1 MRDISDRLIIIQ
13 MQNRLAHTAE
23 HAFIGSMQKLLVRTL
38 NVRKVEHRDYD
49 NLVIIKATD
58 LDMDII
64 IKAEQEVNS
73 LITQGRRIL
82 THTFRSLD
90 EAKNQ
95 IPNLR
100 ANENRIV
107 NNQLIRVV
115 EIEGLDWA
123 ACVMDHA
130 ANLKECSLFL
140 ITGINKVG
148 AEFEINFVVSDAAK
162 NTALDI
168 STKILNIC
176 KETGANYNTIEETT
190 KKLKQINRLYLQ
202 KLKVLTQHILDHVNP
217 RRTHD
222 EGPWIIS
229 GTFVGLLDEQVR
241 EFASKKIAETPIV
254 VVLANFSSNG
264 DSMANV
270 VFARNESLFKIDCNR
285 MFKEIT
291 SEWGRGGGKSNFVT
305 GVIRKENVDEF
316 ITTIIGNLVA

>member
-1 MRDISDRLIIIQ
+1 

-23 HAFIGSMQKLLVRTL
+23 HAFIGSLQKLLGKTL

-49 NLVIIKATD
+49 NLVIIKAID
-58 LDMDII
+58 LNMDII
-64 IKAEQEVNS
+64 IKAEQEVNL

-82 THTFRSLD
+82 IHTFHSLD

-107 NNQLIRVV
+107 NNQSIRVV
-115 EIEGLDWA
+115 EIEGHDWT
-123 ACVMDHA
+123 ACIMDHA
-130 ANLKECSLFL
+130 SNLKECGLFL
-140 ITGINKVG
+140 ITGMNMVG

-168 STKILNIC
+168 SLKILNIC

-190 KKLKQINRLYLQ
+190 KKLMQINRLYLE
-202 KLKVLTQHILDHVNP
+202 KLKMLTQHILDNIIP
-217 RRTHD
+217 RRTHN

-229 GTFVGLLDEQVR
+229 GTFFGLLDEQVR
-241 EFASKKIAETPIV
+241 EYASKKIAESNPIV
-254 VVLANFSSNG
+254 VVLANINSN

-270 VFARNESLFKIDCNR
+270 VFARNESLFEIDCNR

-291 SEWGRGGGKSNFVT
+291 SKWGKGGGKSNFVT
-305 GVIRKENVDEF
+305 GVIRKEKVDEF
-316 ITTIIGNLVA
+316 ITTIVENLVSK

>member
-1 MRDISDRLIIIQ
+1 

-23 HAFIGSMQKLLVRTL
+23 HAFIGSLQKLLSKTL

-49 NLVIIKATD
+49 NLVIIKASD

-82 THTFRSLD
+82 THTFHSLD

-115 EIEGLDWA
+115 EIEGHDWA
-123 ACVMDHA
+123 ACIMDHT
-130 ANLKECSLFL
+130 ANLKECGLFL
-140 ITGINKVG
+140 ITGLNKVG
-148 AEFEINFVVSDAAK
+148 DEFEINFVVSDAAK

-168 STKILNIC
+168 SIKILNIC

-190 KKLKQINRLYLQ
+190 KKLKQINRLYLE
-202 KLKVLTQHILDHVNP
+202 KLKMLTQRILDNINP
-217 RRTHD
+217 RRIHD

-241 EFASKKIAETPIV
+241 EFASKKIVELNPIV
-254 VVLANFSSNG
+254 VVLANISSNR

-270 VFARNESLFKIDCNR
+270 IFARNESLFKIDCNR

-305 GVIRKENVDEF
+305 GVIRKEKVDEF
-316 ITTIIGNLVA
+316 ITTIVGNLVAK

>member
-1 MRDISDRLIIIQ
+1 

-23 HAFIGSMQKLLVRTL
+23 HAFIGSLQKLLGKTL
-38 NVRKVEHRDYD
+38 DVRKVEHRDYD

-82 THTFRSLD
+82 THTFHSLD

-115 EIEGLDWA
+115 EIEGHDWA
-123 ACVMDHA
+123 ACIMDHA

-148 AEFEINFVVSDAAK
+148 AESEFEINFVVSDAAK

-168 STKILNIC
+168 SLKVLNIC

-190 KKLKQINRLYLQ
+190 KKLKQINRLYLE
-202 KLKVLTQHILDHVNP
+202 KLKMLTQHILDNINP
-217 RRTHD
+217 RRTDD

-229 GTFVGLLDEQVR
+229 GSFVGLLDEQVR
-241 EFASKKIAETPIV
+241 EFASKKIAELNPVV
-254 VVLANFSSNG
+254 VVLANFNSNG
-264 DSMANV
+264 DSMTNV

-291 SEWGRGGGKSNFVT
+291 SKWGRGGGKPNFVT
-305 GVIRKENVDEF
+305 GVIRKEKVDEF
-316 ITTIIGNLVA
+316 ITAIVGNLVAK

>member
-1 MRDISDRLIIIQ
+1 MRDIYRLIIIQ

-23 HAFIGSMQKLLVRTL
+23 HAFIGSLQKILGKTL
-38 NVRKVEHRDYD
+38 NVRKVEHRDYY

-82 THTFRSLD
+82 THTFHSLD

-115 EIEGLDWA
+115 EIEGHDWA
-123 ACVMDHA
+123 ACIMDHA

-168 STKILNIC
+168 SIKILNIC

-190 KKLKQINRLYLQ
+190 KKLKQINRLYLE
-202 KLKVLTQHILDHVNP
+202 KLKMLTQHILDHVNP
-217 RRTHD
+217 RRTHG

-241 EFASKKIAETPIV
+241 EFASKKIVELNPVV

-264 DSMANV
+264 DSTAN
-270 VFARNESLFKIDCNR
+270 AYLEGRCPDKI
-285 MFKEIT
+285 
-291 SEWGRGGGKSNFVT
+291 
-305 GVIRKENVDEF
+305 
-316 ITTIIGNLVA
+316 L

>member
-1 MRDISDRLIIIQ
+1 

-23 HAFIGSMQKLLVRTL
+23 HAFIGSLQKRLGKTL

-82 THTFRSLD
+82 THTFHSLD

-107 NNQLIRVV
+107 NNHLIRVV
-115 EIEGLDWA
+115 EIEGHDWA
-123 ACVMDHA
+123 ACIMDHA
-130 ANLKECSLFL
+130 ANLKDCSLFL
-140 ITGINKVG
+140 ITRINKVR
-148 AEFEINFVVSDAAK
+148 AESEFEISFVVSDAAK
-162 NTALDI
+162 KTALDI
-168 STKILNIC
+168 SLKILNIC

-190 KKLKQINRLYLQ
+190 KKLKQINRSYLE
-202 KLKVLTQHILDHVNP
+202 KLKMLTQHILDHVNP

-229 GTFVGLLDEQVR
+229 GTFVGLLDQQVR
-241 EFASKKIAETPIV
+241 EFASKKILELNPIV

-270 VFARNESLFKIDCNR
+270 VFARNESLFEIDCNR

-305 GVIRKENVDEF
+305 GVIRKEKVDEF
-316 ITTIIGNLVA
+316 ITTIVENLVAK

>member
-1 MRDISDRLIIIQ
+1 

-23 HAFIGSMQKLLVRTL
+23 HAFIGSLQKLLGKTL
-38 NVRKVEHRDYD
+38 NVRKVEHREYQ
-49 NLVIIKATD
+49 NLVIIKGID
-58 LDMDII
+58 LNVDTI

-82 THTFRSLD
+82 VHTFHSLD

-95 IPNLR
+95 IPKLR

-107 NNQLIRVV
+107 NNQSVRVV
-115 EIEGLDWA
+115 EIEGHDWA
-123 ACVMDHA
+123 ACIMDHA
-130 ANLKECSLFL
+130 ANLKECGLFL
-140 ITGINKVG
+140 ITGMNVVG

-168 STKILNIC
+168 SLKLLNIC

-190 KKLKQINRLYLQ
+190 KKLKQINRLYLE
-202 KLKVLTQHILDHVNP
+202 KLKMLSQHILDNINP
-217 RRTHD
+217 RRTHN

-241 EFASKKIAETPIV
+241 EFASKKIAELNPIV
-254 VVLANFSSNG
+254 VVLANFNSNE

-291 SEWGRGGGKSNFVT
+291 SKWGKGGGKSNFVI
-305 GVIRKENVDEF
+305 GVIRKEKVDEF
-316 ITTIIGNLVA
+316 ITTIVGNLVPK

>member
-1 MRDISDRLIIIQ
+1 

-23 HAFIGSMQKLLVRTL
+23 HAFIGSLQKLLSKTL

-49 NLVIIKATD
+49 NLVIIKASD

-82 THTFRSLD
+82 THTFHSLD

-100 ANENRIV
+100 ANETRIGSD
-107 NNQLIRVV
+107 QSIRVV
-115 EIEGLDWA
+115 EIEDHDWA
-123 ACVMDHA
+123 ACIMDHA
-130 ANLKECSLFL
+130 ANLKECGLFL
-140 ITGINKVG
+140 ITGINMVG
-148 AEFEINFVVSDAAK
+148 AELEINFVVSEAAK
-162 NTALDI
+162 RTALDI
-168 STKILNIC
+168 SLKLLKIC

-190 KKLKQINRLYLQ
+190 KKLKQINRVYLE
-202 KLKVLTQHILDHVNP
+202 KLKVLTQHILDNIKP

-229 GTFVGLLDEQVR
+229 GSFVGLLDEQVR
-241 EFASKKIAETPIV
+241 EFASKKISELNPIV
-254 VVLANFSSNG
+254 VVLTNINSNC

-270 VFARNESLFKIDCNR
+270 VFARNESLIKIDCNR

-305 GVIRKENVDEF
+305 GVIRKEKLDEF
-316 ITTIIGNLVA
+316 ITTIVGNLVAK